1 MSGISEQIRLTEP
14 RLACEESAATREKR
28 FTELVRRQARFVFR
42 VAYSVLRNVQD
53 ADDAAQE
60 TFLKLYRSRGWER
73 IEDEKAFL
81 ARAAWRTAVDQ
92 LGKAAKSAPVS
103 DSPWTGQDPE
113 QAAVAADWD
122 AVIHR
127 LIDALPEEL
136 RQPLTLSSFEGLN
149 SRESA
154 KVMGISENAIRTRVM
169 RARRILREKLNALG
183 AGHHEER

>member
-1 MSGISEQIRLTEP
+1 MKGRSWPGQPGGPRSISLGRLP
-14 RLACEESAATREKR
+14 KGAL
-28 FTELVRRQARFVFR
+28 
-42 VAYSVLRNVQD
+42 
-53 ADDAAQE
+53 
-60 TFLKLYRSRGWER
+60 
-73 IEDEKAFL
+73 
-81 ARAAWRTAVDQ
+81 
-92 LGKAAKSAPVS
+92 VS

-154 KVMGISENAIRTRVM
+154 KVLGISENAIRTRVM
-169 RARRILREKLNALG
+169 RARRILTEKLHALG